1 MLNYIA
7 TPKTSMLI
15 QKICE
20 DRNILILHETK
31 ELTDIVKYIKQT
43 KVNFNLVK
51 YFIIELSCL
60 ENEEKDI
67 IQSIYTF
74 SRLYNK
80 TRIIILAQGL
90 DNQSNILNEL
100 YNRQIYNIINSNSET
115 EMTEQIIKCFSVEGI
130 QKKEAKKFEK
140 IEKVET
146 KENKIEKVI
155 SFIKNR
161 KIKIKQ
167 SKSEKKNNKT
177 IHQPEGVYFFA
188 LLLEATTRLIKLIVY
203 VTIFILTSIGI
214 TIILNSELRNIV
226 FQTLGLK

>member
-15 QKICE
+15 QKICK

-100 YNRQIYNIINSNSET
+100 YNREIYNIINSNSET
-115 EMTEQIIKCFSVEGI
+115 EITEEIIKCFSVEGI

-155 SFIKNR
+155 SFIKNK
-161 KIKIKQ
+161 KIKEKQ
-167 SKSEKKNNKT
+167 SDSDKQNDIV
-177 IHQPEGVYFFA
+177 IHQPKGVYFFA
-188 LLLEATTRLIKLIVY
+188 LLLEAITRLTKLIAYIV
-203 VTIFILTSIGI
+203 VFILTSIGI
-214 TIILNSELRNIV
+214 TILLNSELRNMV
-226 FQTLGLK
+226 FQILGLK